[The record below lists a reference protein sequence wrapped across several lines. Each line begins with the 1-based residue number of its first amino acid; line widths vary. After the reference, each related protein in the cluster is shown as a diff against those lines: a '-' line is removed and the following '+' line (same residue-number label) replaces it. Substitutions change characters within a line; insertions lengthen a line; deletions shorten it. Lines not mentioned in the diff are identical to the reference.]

1 MVCLA
6 GHYLMLTQLL
16 INRLVTSNRT
26 GSDGRTRDESR
37 YRRLTHYQIVCRL
50 DTKSALPYGL
60 AQGKWKSQVP
70 AYSRRFPLWRD
81 PMPLSLT
88 TLSLVD
94 SPVTL
99 QEGLKILERDD
110 HRCQYCGLDGRA
122 SFENAL
128 VMRVDFVVPRARKGK
143 KDPSNLVACC
153 TPCNTIKGTRV
164 YAAMDESRAFVLA
177 RRVELRNAWES
188 KTARP
193 RAKSANA

>member
-1 MVCLA
+1 
-6 GHYLMLTQLL
+6 
-16 INRLVTSNRT
+16 
-26 GSDGRTRDESR
+26 
-37 YRRLTHYQIVCRL
+37 
-50 DTKSALPYGL
+50 
-60 AQGKWKSQVP
+60 
-70 AYSRRFPLWRD
+70 
-81 PMPLSLT
+81 MPLSLM

-99 QEGLKILERDD
+99 QEGLKILERDE

-143 KDPSNLVACC
+143 KDPGNLVACC

-164 YAAMDESRAFVLA
+164 YGSFDEAKAFVLKK
-177 RRVELRNAWES
+177 REELRKNWES

-193 RAKSANA
+193 LARAARA